1 MEKEFNQMEYINKY
15 NKQTYKK
22 YTIMIRKDNEAVIN
36 HLEKQANKTGYILKL
51 IEEDMKK

>member
-1 MEKEFNQMEYINKY
+1 MEKRFDQVAYINEF

-22 YTIMIRKDNEAVIN
+22 YTLMIRKDNEAVIKW
-36 HLEKQANKTGYILKL
+36 LEKQPNKTGYILKL